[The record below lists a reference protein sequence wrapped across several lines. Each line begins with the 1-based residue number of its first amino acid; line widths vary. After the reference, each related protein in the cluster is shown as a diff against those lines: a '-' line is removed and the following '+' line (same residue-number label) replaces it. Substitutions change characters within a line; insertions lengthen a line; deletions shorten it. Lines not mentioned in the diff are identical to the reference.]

1 MYDVYGI
8 IGDPVSHS
16 LSPLMHN
23 YAFRKLNIKAVYGA
37 FRVKP
42 EDLENAIK
50 GIRALNIKGLS
61 VTIPHKENIMKY
73 LDEIDEIG
81 LEIGAI
87 NTVVNK
93 EGILKGYNTDW
104 LGVLHAFEKNGVSLK
119 DKKVVILGAGGASKA
134 VVYAVKKGG
143 AKEIEVYN
151 RTFEKARKLA
161 NKFKIIAK
169 PWEELDRSSGDII
182 IQTTSVG
189 LKEWKSPVEEDILKR
204 FKIAMDIVYSPLKTK
219 FLTLAEKYAKI
230 IDGLQMLVYQGV
242 EQFKLWTGKEPP
254 TEEIKELIY
263 NEVKKLEK

>member
-61 VTIPHKENIMKY
+61 VTIPHKENVMKY

-87 NTVVNK
+87 NTIVNK

-104 LGVLHAFEKNGVSLK
+104 LGVLYAFEKNGVNLR
-119 DKKVVILGAGGASKA
+119 DKKIVILGAGGASKA
-134 VVYAVKKGG
+134 VIYAVKKGG
-143 AKEIEVYN
+143 AKKIEVYN
-151 RTFEKARKLA
+151 RTFEKAQKLA
-161 NKFKIIAK
+161 DKFKIIAR

-189 LKEWKSPVEEDILKR
+189 LKEWKSPVEEEILKR

-254 TEEIKELIY
+254 TEEIKELVY
-263 NEVKKLEK
+263 NEVKKSEK